1 MTVYGIERIREY
13 LGAFKSNY
21 VIIGGTA
28 TNINLDDNDLIGRT
42 THDIDMIVVC
52 EAMSAEYITQFWKMV
67 RDAGYQPGVIRTDD
81 GFKRTFYRFDNPKDK
96 TFPKYIELFCRV
108 PDSISIPDDIHL
120 VHLSNEEDYLSSFSA
135 VMMDEEYYK
144 FAVSHATELQGVQ
157 VLDKFALIVLKAKA
171 YVSNFNRKAAGGHVQ
186 QDDIDKHKKD
196 VYRLSFILDE
206 KNDRVELPETMKKD
220 MNIFIEYIEKN
231 PINTKSLSKYMGA
244 ADLPQ
249 AELVARLKQVF
260 SL

>member
-28 TNINLDDNDLIGRT
+28 TNINLDANDLMGRT

-52 EAMSAEYITQFWKMV
+52 EAMSAEYIQQFWEMI
-67 RDAGYQPGVIRTDD
+67 RAAGYQPGAIKTED

-96 TFPKYIELFCRV
+96 SFPKYIELFCRV
-108 PDSISIPDDIHL
+108 PDSVIVPDDIHL
-120 VHLSNEEDYLSSFSA
+120 VHLSNEEYYLSSFSA
-135 VMMDEEYYK
+135 IMMDDEYYH
-144 FAVSHATELQGVQ
+144 FAVSHSTELQGVQ
-157 VLDKFALIVLKAKA
+157 VLDKFALIALKTKA
-171 YVSNFNRKAAGGHVQ
+171 YISNFDRKASRGHVQ

-206 KNDRVELPETMKKD
+206 ENDRIEVSNGIKNDMRT
-220 MNIFIEYIEKN
+220 FIDYIEKSS
-231 PINTKSLSKYMGA
+231 INTKSLAKHMGA
-244 ADLPQ
+244 G
-249 AELVARLKQVF
+249 ELSQEELIIRLKKVF
-260 SL
+260 NL